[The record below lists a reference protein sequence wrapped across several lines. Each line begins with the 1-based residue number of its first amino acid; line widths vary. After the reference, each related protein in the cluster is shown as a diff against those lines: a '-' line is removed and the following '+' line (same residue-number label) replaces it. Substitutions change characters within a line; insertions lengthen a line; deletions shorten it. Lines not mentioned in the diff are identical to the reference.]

1 MAPRRPLRRR
11 RQRACIRKFRPPLRP
26 LSRPIHHLEIR
37 PRGTLVRP
45 PKPSFRL
52 YNSAKYILQL
62 ASPSLA
68 ITADALSLYISIMW
82 TNLKASRISLHP
94 ISHLLPIHHM
104 LPSLFSPSATSPPST
119 PFSIPH
125 PKTPLHPIPPKPNKS
140 RTKNLAHMSNC
151 NSDPPLYG
159 HCCAEAVHTSTS
171 TP

>member
-68 ITADALSLYISIMW
+68 ITADALSFYISIMW

-94 ISHLLPIHHM
+94 ISHLLPIHHV

-125 PKTPLHPIPPKPNKS
+125 PKPPPSSNPAQTQQKPNKEPS
-140 RTKNLAHMSNC
+140 THVKLQLRPH
-151 NSDPPLYG
+151 LYG